1 MTWTAPDVPSTSPPL
16 LGDERACLQGWLDL
30 HRATLQWK
38 CSGLDADQL
47 RLRPLAPSR
56 MSLLSIVRHLVETE
70 RWWFRIKAAQQSG
83 LDYEYCADENQEA
96 DWNAL
101 DTADPALDLDTYRRE
116 VAACNAAM
124 VGIGLDDVVPDPQEG
139 EAKNVRWIYVHMI
152 EEYARHNGHADLIRE
167 AIDGT
172 TGDFPRS

>member
-1 MTWTAPDVPSTSPPL
+1 MTWTAPNVTSTSPPL

-47 RLRPLAPSR
+47 RLRPLSPSG
-56 MSLLSIVRHLVETE
+56 MSLLGIVRHLVEVE
-70 RWWFRIKAAQQSG
+70 RWWFRINAAQQSG
-83 LDYEYCADENQEA
+83 LDYEYCTDEDQEA
-96 DWNAL
+96 DWNDL
-101 DTADPALDLDTYRRE
+101 DTADAAADLETYRQE

-124 VGIGLDDVVPDPQEG
+124 MGISLDDVVPDPDER
-139 EAKNVRWIYVHMI
+139 EDKNVRWIFVHMI

-167 AIDGT
+167 AVDGT